1 MRGKQ
6 DRCTCRAQAGHQF
19 IKISS
24 QCRIKAAGG
33 LVEQQDAR
41 CAEQRLRQ
49 SQSLP
54 HALGIGPDG
63 AIGCSRR
70 EPHALEQALHVRHIH
85 TFQPCIEVKRL
96 APRQRH
102 VEGDA
107 LRQVTEPLAHSE
119 IAPGRVFAQHL
130 NCALRRPDEAEH
142 QLDQRRLARAV
153 MTDKRDRL
161 PLLKFEG
168 YILDRLDPA
177 VAFRHA

>member
-1 MRGKQ
+1 M
-6 DRCTCRAQAGHQF
+6 
-19 IKISS
+19 
-24 QCRIKAAGG
+24 
-33 LVEQQDAR
+33 
-41 CAEQRLRQ
+41 
-49 SQSLP
+49 
-54 HALGIGPDG
+54 
-63 AIGCSRR
+63 
-70 EPHALEQALHVRHIH
+70 
-85 TFQPCIEVKRL
+85 
-96 APRQRH
+96 
-102 VEGDA
+102 EGDA